1 MGSIR
6 VLYNYFLLYKRYVGS
21 RLFMVFFLALLAASV
36 EGLGLMMLMPLM
48 MSLGLTSKEQE
59 TSEVLKTLQELLAW
73 LGISDSLI
81 WISVFIVSIFIVKG
95 LILFAESVYMA
106 RLHANLMKEVKM
118 KLFDS
123 FILMNYK
130 YYIGHNAG
138 HFVNM
143 LTLQATKHSDSFFA
157 YIS

>member
-59 TSEVLKTLQELLAW
+59 TSEVLKTLQELLACH
-73 LGISDSLI
+73 
-81 WISVFIVSIFIVKG
+81 VH
-95 LILFAESVYMA
+95 
-106 RLHANLMKEVKM
+106 RLCE
-118 KLFDS
+118 
-123 FILMNYK
+123 
-130 YYIGHNAG
+130 
-138 HFVNM
+138 
-143 LTLQATKHSDSFFA
+143 
-157 YIS
+157 